1 MQEPFLL
8 TRIGPQIRK
17 FDEIL
22 LIAFAL
28 FLTTNIVLGV
38 LVLARGLIIP
48 SWIWG
53 VFQWGNGV
61 CAAFLILRSIIVF
74 TIYKWDPP
82 KGNVHTV
89 AGFVAGGA
97 LFWLALSLSTPSSS
111 AGNPWG
117 LTPVILLVGIV
128 MLFTAEI
135 HDALQHPKQPT
146 ASHPSSPLWQTIPP
160 RETTTECKICHEP
173 GIYDICQRCRGKYK
187 DERQRVQ
194 YHLNRARQ
202 AKEPATLTLP
212 EWIEILDTHNYR
224 CAYCPDGVYQVLEHR
239 IPIGQGSTYKGGT
252 TAINCVPACRS
263 CNTIKSNRHPHDQPG
278 IPPTSKRQKR
288 Y

>member
-38 LVLARGLIIP
+38 LVLARGWVIP

-82 KGNVHTV
+82 EGNVHTV

-117 LTPVILLVGIV
+117 LTPVILLFGMVR
-128 MLFTAEI
+128 LFTAEI
-135 HDALQHPKQPT
+135 QGALQYLKQGT
-146 ASHPSSPLWQTIPP
+146 ASHPSSPLCQSIP
-160 RETTTECKICHEP
+160 
-173 GIYDICQRCRGKYK
+173 
-187 DERQRVQ
+187 
-194 YHLNRARQ
+194 L
-202 AKEPATLTLP
+202 
-212 EWIEILDTHNYR
+212 
-224 CAYCPDGVYQVLEHR
+224 
-239 IPIGQGSTYKGGT
+239 
-252 TAINCVPACRS
+252 
-263 CNTIKSNRHPHDQPG
+263 
-278 IPPTSKRQKR
+278 
-288 Y
+288 